1 MSLKDMV
8 EDLQK
13 RRPEAPREARP
24 DSGEGKA
31 S

>member
-13 RRPEAPREARP
+13 RRPEVPRAARP
-24 DSGEGKA
+24 DSGGGKA
-31 S
+31 